1 MDTITVVLLF
11 LLAVV
16 ISNAIARMSPVA
28 LPLPLVQI
36 ALGAVIASVANL
48 GVELKPDIFFLL
60 FLPPLLFLDG
70 WRIPKEGL
78 FRDKGTILELALG
91 LVVFTVVGVGYF
103 INWMIPAMPLARR
116 LRAGGDRLAD
126 RSDRCVR
133 DRRPRADPQTADA
146 YSRGRVAAQRRLG
159 SCLHA
164 LRHRGS
170 PDRRVL
176 ARLTP
181 PARFSGSQSAASP

>member
-1 MDTITVVLLF
+1 MRDRLPISNNREQSVDTITVVLLF

-16 ISNAIARMSPVA
+16 ISSAIARMSPVA

-48 GVELKPDIFFLL
+48 GVKLKPDIFFLL

-78 FRDKGTILELALG
+78 FRDRGTILELALG

-103 INWMIPAMPLARR
+103 INWMIPAMPLSVGIHAGSGTCAGMPVHVPNRMSVQNTKSAR
-116 LRAGGDRLAD
+116 
-126 RSDRCVR
+126 
-133 DRRPRADPQTADA
+133 
-146 YSRGRVAAQRRLG
+146 
-159 SCLHA
+159 
-164 LRHRGS
+164 
-170 PDRRVL
+170 
-176 ARLTP
+176 
-181 PARFSGSQSAASP
+181 